1 MSAESPNDLLTRQEV
16 ADMLKISVS
25 SVQNLYT
32 AGHLASHRVGRH
44 VRITR
49 QAVWDYLNGVKR
61 EAPNWIRAQ
70 DMSTWPPTP
79 SMLDGEDDK

>member
-1 MSAESPNDLLTRQEV
+1 MATESPNDLLTRHEV
-16 ADMLKISVS
+16 AEMLKISVS

-32 AGHLASHRVGRH
+32 AGHIASHRVGRH

-49 QAVWDYLNGVKR
+49 RAVWDYLEGVKR
-61 EAPNWIRAQ
+61 ETPDWSGAQ

-79 SMLDGEDDK
+79 SMLGEGDDK

>member
-1 MSAESPNDLLTRQEV
+1 MSTESPNDLLTRQEV

-32 AGHLASHRVGRH
+32 AGHIASHRVGRH

-49 QAVWDYLNGVKR
+49 RAVWDYLEGVKR
-61 EAPNWIRAQ
+61 EAPTWSTAE

-79 SMLDGEDDK
+79 SMLEEGDDK

>member
-1 MSAESPNDLLTRQEV
+1 MSTESPNDLLTRQEV

-32 AGHLASHRVGRH
+32 AGHIASHRVGRH

-49 QAVWDYLNGVKR
+49 RAVWDYLNGVKR
-61 EAPNWIRAQ
+61 DTPDWSGAH
-70 DMSTWPPTP
+70 DVSTWPPTP
-79 SMLDGEDDK
+79 SLFEGGDDK

>member
-1 MSAESPNDLLTRQEV
+1 MSTESPNDLLTRQEV

-49 QAVWDYLNGVKR
+49 RAVWDYLEGVKR
-61 EAPNWIRAQ
+61 EAPDWSNAD
-70 DMSTWPPTP
+70 DMGTWPPTP
-79 SMLDGEDDK
+79 SLLGDGENK

>member
-1 MSAESPNDLLTRQEV
+1 MSTESPNDLLTRQEV

-25 SVQNLYT
+25 TVQNLYM
-32 AGHLASHRVGRH
+32 AGHIASHRVGRH

-61 EAPNWIRAQ
+61 ETPKWTAEQ
-70 DMSTWPPTP
+70 DVSTWPPTP
-79 SMLDGEDDK
+79 SLLQDGEDK

>member
-1 MSAESPNDLLTRQEV
+1 MSAENPNDLLTRQEV
-16 ADMLKISVS
+16 ADMLKVSVS
-25 SVQNLYT
+25 TVQNLYT
-32 AGHLASHRVGRH
+32 AGHIASHRVGRH

-61 EAPNWIRAQ
+61 ETPDWSRAQ

-79 SMLDGEDDK
+79 SMLGEGDDK